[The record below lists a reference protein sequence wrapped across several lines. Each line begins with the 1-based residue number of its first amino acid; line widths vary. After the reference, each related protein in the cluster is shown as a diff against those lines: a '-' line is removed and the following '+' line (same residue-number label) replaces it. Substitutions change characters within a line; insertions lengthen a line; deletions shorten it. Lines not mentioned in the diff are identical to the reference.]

1 MTTQQ
6 TTTSIAD
13 ALRPGDDGYDAA
25 ARAFFKSGHPAL
37 VVRPREPDEVAAALR
52 YAVAQRLAIS
62 VRSGGHSPLGHS
74 TNTAGMVVDLRRL
87 DHIEILDT
95 ERRLVRVGGGATWGR
110 VAEALAP
117 YHWAITAGDTS
128 DVGVGG
134 LTLGGGI
141 GWMVR
146 QHGLTIDS
154 LVGARVVTADGR
166 LLTASPREHPDLFW
180 ALRGG
185 GGNFGVV
192 VDFDFQAQ
200 PVGTV
205 HFGTVSYPFDDVA
218 GLIARW
224 RDAMQAAPDELSSTL
239 ALTPRMP
246 GTTPSAVVLLCYAGS
261 PGTTASEADATVRPL
276 LELGTATAVSISE
289 CDYADIL
296 EHAAHPPGLRLAM
309 RNSLV
314 STLDDAT
321 IGQVLRVHDSGVPT
335 AIAVRSLG
343 GAFNRVP
350 SDATAFAHRDATAMI
365 VALLMLP
372 GTATD
377 ADVERALVPWQ
388 TVAARGIGTYLNF
401 QGSATASDVAA
412 VYPPETRARLAR
424 IKHIYDP
431 DNRFA
436 LNHNIEPARP
446 GSGRQP
452 TETR

>member
-1 MTTQQ
+1 
-6 TTTSIAD
+6 
-13 ALRPGDDGYDAA
+13 
-25 ARAFFKSGHPAL
+25 
-37 VVRPREPDEVAAALR
+37 
-52 YAVAQRLAIS
+52 
-62 VRSGGHSPLGHS
+62 
-74 TNTAGMVVDLRRL
+74 
-87 DHIEILDT
+87 
-95 ERRLVRVGGGATWGR
+95 
-110 VAEALAP
+110 
-117 YHWAITAGDTS
+117 
-128 DVGVGG
+128 
-134 LTLGGGI
+134 
-141 GWMVR
+141 
-146 QHGLTIDS
+146 
-154 LVGARVVTADGR
+154 
-166 LLTASPREHPDLFW
+166 
-180 ALRGG
+180 
-185 GGNFGVV
+185 
-192 VDFDFQAQ
+192 
-200 PVGTV
+200 
-205 HFGTVSYPFDDVA
+205 
-218 GLIARW
+218 
-224 RDAMQAAPDELSSTL
+224 
-239 ALTPRMP
+239 
-246 GTTPSAVVLLCYAGS
+246 
-261 PGTTASEADATVRPL
+261 
-276 LELGTATAVSISE
+276 
-289 CDYADIL
+289 
-296 EHAAHPPGLRLAM
+296 M

-388 TVAARGIGTYLNF
+388 SVAARGIGTYLNF

-452 TETR
+452 TATR